1 MAIAKFIFNLKVK
14 KISELRMEILDKK
27 SNRMSRVIVGVS
39 EANLLAILESLNELV
54 HLEFLTDPKLQRII
68 DFLSLR
74 NLLSNE
80 LFFTFY

>member
-1 MAIAKFIFNLKVK
+1 
-14 KISELRMEILDKK
+14 MEILDKK

-54 HLEFLTDPKLQRII
+54 YLEFLTDPKLQRIL
-68 DFLSLR
+68 DFLLLR

-80 LFFTFY
+80 LFFTFYYL